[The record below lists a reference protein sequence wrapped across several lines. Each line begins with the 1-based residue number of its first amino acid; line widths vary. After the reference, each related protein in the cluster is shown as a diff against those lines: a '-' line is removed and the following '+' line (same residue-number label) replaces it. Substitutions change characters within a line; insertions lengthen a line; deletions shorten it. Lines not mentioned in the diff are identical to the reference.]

1 MLTLQ
6 NYFRMYHKLAGMTGT
21 AETESKELWDIYKL
35 DVVVIPTNR
44 PISRK
49 DEQDL
54 IYKTNKEKYKAVIER
69 SEKYVAAGRPVL
81 IGTTSVEI
89 SELLSK
95 MLTMRKIKH
104 NVLNAKLHQREADI
118 VAEAGQAGT
127 VTIATNMA
135 GRGTDIKLGA
145 GVKDAGGL
153 AIVGTER
160 HESRRVD
167 RQLRGRAGR
176 QGDPGSSEFYAS
188 LEDNL
193 MRLFGGDRLAKMMD
207 RMGLEEGEVITHS
220 MVTKSI
226 ERAQK
231 KVEENNYG
239 IRKRLIEYDDVMNA
253 QRDVIYKK
261 RKNALY
267 GDRLSIDIAN
277 LIYDLSENLV
287 ADFKTD
293 KDFEGLNLELIKVF
307 SIEAP
312 FDKNTFLGKDENEL
326 TFQLF
331 EAAMLHYKEKSQSI
345 ADRAFPV
352 IRDVHTN
359 SGNQYENIAIPF
371 SDGIRNLNMVVN
383 LKQAF
388 ESKGKD
394 VSVEL
399 EKALMLTVIDEE
411 WKEHLR
417 EMDDLKQAVQNA
429 SLEQKDPLLIYKLES
444 FELFKKMVGK
454 INKDAATYLFKFNI
468 ADENGQ
474 IQQAKAPQQ
483 EKKVKL
489 VESRDEQ
496 ASEGRESV
504 AVNENGEPMQ
514 QQERPKQVPVRVDKT
529 VGRNDP
535 CPCGSGK
542 KFKNCHG

>member
-1 MLTLQ
+1 
-6 NYFRMYHKLAGMTGT
+6 
-21 AETESKELWDIYKL
+21 
-35 DVVVIPTNR
+35 
-44 PISRK
+44 
-49 DEQDL
+49 
-54 IYKTNKEKYKAVIER
+54 
-69 SEKYVAAGRPVL
+69 
-81 IGTTSVEI
+81 
-89 SELLSK
+89 
-95 MLTMRKIKH
+95 
-104 NVLNAKLHQREADI
+104 
-118 VAEAGQAGT
+118 
-127 VTIATNMA
+127 
-135 GRGTDIKLGA
+135 
-145 GVKDAGGL
+145 
-153 AIVGTER
+153 
-160 HESRRVD
+160 
-167 RQLRGRAGR
+167 
-176 QGDPGSSEFYAS
+176 
-188 LEDNL
+188 
-193 MRLFGGDRLAKMMD
+193 
-207 RMGLEEGEVITHS
+207 MGLEEGEVITHS

-277 LIYDLSENLV
+277 LIYDLSENFI
-287 ADFKTD
+287 ADFKMD
-293 KDFEGLNLELIKVF
+293 KDFEGLNLELIKAF

-312 FDKNTFLGKDENEL
+312 FDKNTFLGGDENEL
-326 TFQLF
+326 THQLF

-352 IRDVHTN
+352 IRDVYTN
-359 SGNQYENIAIPF
+359 SASQFENIAVPF

-468 ADENGQ
+468 ADENGAV
-474 IQQAKAPQQ
+474 QQVRQPVQ

-489 VESRDEQ
+489 VETREEQ
-496 ASEGRESV
+496 GGGDREPV

-514 QQERPKQVPVRVDKT
+514 LERPKQIPIRVDKT